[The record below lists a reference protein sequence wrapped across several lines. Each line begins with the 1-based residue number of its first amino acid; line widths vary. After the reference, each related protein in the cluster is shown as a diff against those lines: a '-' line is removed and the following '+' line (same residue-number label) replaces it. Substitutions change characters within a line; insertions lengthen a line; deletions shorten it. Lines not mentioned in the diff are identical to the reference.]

1 MTTTPS
7 KATQI
12 VAVLLL
18 LTMLAL
24 SATAD
29 RDDKAWTF
37 VTTQVKGWF
46 GK

>member
-1 MTTTPS
+1 MTTSPS
-7 KATQI
+7 KAAQI

-18 LTMLAL
+18 LTMLTL
-24 SATAD
+24 SVTAD

-37 VTTQVKGWF
+37 VTTQVKGWV